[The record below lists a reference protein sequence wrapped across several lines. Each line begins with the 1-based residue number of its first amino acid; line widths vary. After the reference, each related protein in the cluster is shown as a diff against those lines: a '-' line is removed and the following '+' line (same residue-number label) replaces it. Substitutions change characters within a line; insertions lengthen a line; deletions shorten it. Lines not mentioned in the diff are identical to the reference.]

1 MGEKEPICSSTL
13 LIHVLKVSEIYL
25 NPELQDLKMKGP
37 EAHED
42 STMVIEQIKESLL
55 YLEEIL
61 FDGDEAEN
69 SPRAKLAWLIDI
81 TSVLEELMDLGKNN
95 SAIRDLIFTRD
106 FAFQIL
112 DGFPFKLRRK
122 LRKCEGEGQLLFEN
136 LVNKIEEIRGN
147 AQEEVNELDIA
158 LYDDDVVAKVDEDSK
173 DNSGTEG
180 MGKASLNVAGKV
192 DVFELSEQQ
201 IEMNLKD
208 KVSLDDSNAYTAVEG
223 NENEQLDDLKA
234 TTADVNFFDNE
245 IEHNPGEE
253 SNVHKKWGM
262 EEQVETFKGM
272 NGGLDDKIDVD
283 GEVDHNYE
291 EENPDKNSKADAE
304 DLSYPSFSICL
315 STDVNS
321 VASVKKP
328 GMLSDD
334 VVLLSEETFKENS
347 DGIIEIH
354 EKYPDD
360 KVTNKEVT
368 QLEVHDFNPE
378 NHVGS
383 LEKIRDKIGEGKKRE
398 NKAIND
404 ELIDCNGLKLAQIA
418 KKLEDKVGLDNA
430 NAHKARDN
438 NENDLLNDSKAT
450 IAEESAY
457 EDSRATMFVPRTDL
471 NANFVKEEVE
481 HHSDGTSDNINGR
494 FNYISDV
501 VKLEIEDKNDFEC
514 QAIHSNFERTFV
526 VDGPNLDGDEK
537 KEVVHDV
544 TDNGEEKVSTEELIV
559 MKTVRIFKNKK
570 YLQSKV
576 YRIQGNDMMSFGVK
590 EILSENQM
598 NDDHNTTE
606 DDGDEYLDVQV
617 EILDAP
623 DRELLEKVARDPKEE
638 LRDDDEI
645 TAKLDEDILDTNEG
659 NRLVDA
665 KEYSEESLEKLTE
678 TENNAV
684 NLRCEDVHIKDTLV
698 HISRP
703 ALKVGKLDT
712 KNILDDIVKA
722 KNQDAEAITVNDEV
736 DGGNKKSASNGAP
749 SFNSFKE
756 PDADTV
762 DDLSDKNFKDMKEE
776 TENSP
781 VDKLMSVAILMYH
794 DVARLDIFKSFPRFH
809 WRPGDPSYPSYSALK
824 NIFTQLMF
832 LHRVMY
838 TEDSGV
844 NTADSQVFD
853 EYSVFMD
860 MSCTSVDKQEEPDV
874 KNTKISEYEEF
885 TTKFREKVN
894 KGAMMTKLRTTKGCD
909 NCCCYPHC
917 MMNEH
922 GKTAGTL
929 DVDVELCKESLFPGL
944 LDRAWDEFEDHKVEV
959 FDDLPMVQVKLVSV
973 LHTTLT
979 DLDQDG
985 SNAEEDQFLFSASA
999 NISDTMS
1006 SILQGLL
1013 AGKDNS
1019 LSLAGASYQVRV
1031 SRIVYSTYIFHP
1043 RTRITAV
1050 W

>member
-201 IEMNLKD
+201 NEMNLKD

-223 NENEQLDDLKA
+223 DENEQLDDLKA

-404 ELIDCNGLKLAQIA
+404 ELNDCNGLKLAQIA

-537 KEVVHDV
+537 KEVVHVV

-576 YRIQGNDMMSFGVK
+576 FRIQGNYMMSFGVK

-598 NDDHNTTE
+598 NDDHNITE

-638 LRDDDEI
+638 LRDDNEI
-645 TAKLDEDILDTNEG
+645 TAKVDEDLLDTDEG

-665 KEYSEESLEKLTE
+665 KEYSEESLENLTE
-678 TENNAV
+678 TEIQVV
-684 NLRCEDVHIKDTLV
+684 NLRCEDVHIRDTIV
-698 HISRP
+698 N
-703 ALKVGKLDT
+703 KVETLDI
-712 KNILDDIVKA
+712 KNILDDVVKA
-722 KNQDAEAITVNDEV
+722 KNQDDKAITDDYEM
-736 DGGNKKSASNGAP
+736 DGGHKEPAWNEAP
-749 SFNSFKE
+749 EFNSFK
-756 PDADTV
+756 
-762 DDLSDKNFKDMKEE
+762 E

-781 VDKLMSVAILMYH
+781 VDKLMPVAILMYH
-794 DVARLDIFKSFPRFH
+794 DVARLDIFKRFPRFL
-809 WRPGDPSYPSYSALK
+809 WKPGDPFYPSYSELK
-824 NIFTQLMF
+824 NISTQLIF
-832 LHRVMY
+832 ILRVTFTDVLCDNSAKSLVY
-838 TEDSGV
+838 DKYC
-844 NTADSQVFD
+844 VFTIT
-853 EYSVFMD
+853 VLD
-860 MSCTSVDKQEEPDV
+860 MSCTVLYNQEEPVV
-874 KNTKISEYEEF
+874 KNTEMFEFEEF
-885 TTKFREKVN
+885 TMRLTDKVN
-894 KGAMMTKLRTTKGCD
+894 KEVNSDKEEAVKKYEMNFMSGLKVWLKAVGSYDLPQRKDGTQHNLKSKMTKACE
-909 NCCCYPHC
+909 NCCCNPHC
-917 MMNEH
+917 VHEH
-922 GKTAGTL
+922 GKTVGTL
-929 DVDVELCKESLFPGL
+929 DVNVELFKEFMFPDL
-944 LDRAWDEFEDHKVEV
+944 LDRAWDEFDDYKVEM
-959 FDDLPMVQVKLVSV
+959 FDDLPMVQDKLVSV
-973 LHTTLT
+973 LHAIHT
-979 DLDQDG
+979 DLRQDQFDDE
-985 SNAEEDQFLFSASA
+985 EEDQLSFSAST
-999 NISDTMS
+999 NTSDAMS
-1006 SILQGLL
+1006 S
-1013 AGKDNS
+1013 
-1019 LSLAGASYQVRV
+1019 
-1031 SRIVYSTYIFHP
+1031 T
-1043 RTRITAV
+1043 
-1050 W
+1050 